1 MFYWLLKIVYLDYT
15 PVCKIKEKEN
25 IPKRC
30 LSERLEDDNLKINV
44 LTIIFMCKF
53 QIINRV

>member
-1 MFYWLLKIVYLDYT
+1 MFYWLLRIVYLDYT
-15 PVCKIKEKEN
+15 PVCKIEEKEN
-25 IPKRC
+25 IPKRSF
-30 LSERLEDDNLKINV
+30 SERLEDDNLKINV